1 MNVLTTAIQT
11 MTSREIAELTQKEH
25 FHVMRDIKAIF
36 AELEIDESGYI
47 QNWIHPQNGQ
57 TYQEYFLNKDL
68 TTTLITGYSIKLRH
82 AVIKRWQELESQNTF
97 KLPDFTNPAIAARA
111 WADEVEQKMIA
122 LAKIQQDAPKVA
134 FAEAVRAMAGACEVG
149 AFAKAIGTGRNKLF
163 QWMRDKKYL
172 MVTNQPYQQYIER
185 GLFIVIEQTPYTDS
199 SGKSNP
205 SFKTLI
211 TGKGQVWLESK
222 YNAENAI

>member
-25 FHVMRDIKAIF
+25 FHVMREIKAIF

-57 TYQEYFLNKDL
+57 TYQEYSLNKDL
-68 TTTLITGYSIKLRH
+68 TT
-82 AVIKRWQELESQNTF
+82 
-97 KLPDFTNPAIAARA
+97 
-111 WADEVEQKMIA
+111 
-122 LAKIQQDAPKVA
+122 
-134 FAEAVRAMAGACEVG
+134 
-149 AFAKAIGTGRNKLF
+149 
-163 QWMRDKKYL
+163 
-172 MVTNQPYQQYIER
+172 
-185 GLFIVIEQTPYTDS
+185 
-199 SGKSNP
+199 
-205 SFKTLI
+205 TLI